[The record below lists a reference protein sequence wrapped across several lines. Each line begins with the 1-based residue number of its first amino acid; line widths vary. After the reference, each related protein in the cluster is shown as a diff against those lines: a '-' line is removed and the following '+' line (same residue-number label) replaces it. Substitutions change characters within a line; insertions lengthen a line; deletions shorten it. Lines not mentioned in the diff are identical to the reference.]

1 MSTNKIIGVN
11 GFGRIGRYL
20 TRLAILDPEV
30 EIALVNDLSDVH
42 TLMHLFKYD
51 SVHGRFEID
60 FKIEGNLVLFENGKK
75 MSFSQQRDPGL
86 IEWSKFGASTVVECT
101 GLFLTNESAS
111 QHFNG
116 GAKKVVLSAP
126 AKDTEIKT
134 VVLGVNDHLLSKDD
148 RIVSNASCTTNN
160 VAPLIKV
167 MLTMAEIEMCYISTI
182 HSYTSD
188 QRLHDSPHKD
198 LRRARAAAHSII
210 PTSTGAANA
219 IVKIFPELNGKI
231 SGGAIRVPVSDG
243 SMTEITL
250 ILDKEL
256 QMDAISK
263 NMAEAS
269 IADLKGVL
277 AINEDPIVSID
288 VIGAPA
294 SSIYDST
301 LSNTYG
307 KMVRI
312 VSWYDNESGYSNR
325 LLELSKK
332 VS

>member
-1 MSTNKIIGVN
+1 M
-11 GFGRIGRYL
+11 
-20 TRLAILDPEV
+20 
-30 EIALVNDLSDVH
+30 
-42 TLMHLFKYD
+42 
-51 SVHGRFEID
+51 
-60 FKIEGNLVLFENGKK
+60 
-75 MSFSQQRDPGL
+75 
-86 IEWSKFGASTVVECT
+86 
-101 GLFLTNESAS
+101 
-111 QHFNG
+111 
-116 GAKKVVLSAP
+116 
-126 AKDTEIKT
+126 
-134 VVLGVNDHLLSKDD
+134 VLGVNDHLLSKDD

-301 LSNTYG
+301 LSNAYG

>member
-60 FKIEGNLVLFENGKK
+60 FKIEGNVVLFENGKK
-75 MSFSQQRDPGL
+75 MSFSQQRDPSL

-101 GLFLTNESAS
+101 GLFLTKESAS

-126 AKDTEIKT
+126 AKDKDVKT
-134 VVLGVNDHLLSKDD
+134 VVLGVNDHLLSEDD

-256 QMDAISK
+256 QMEAINK
-263 NMAEAS
+263 NMAES
-269 IADLKGVL
+269 SSSDLNGVL

-301 LSNTYG
+301 LSNSFG

>member
-1 MSTNKIIGVN
+1 
-11 GFGRIGRYL
+11 
-20 TRLAILDPEV
+20 
-30 EIALVNDLSDVH
+30 
-42 TLMHLFKYD
+42 
-51 SVHGRFEID
+51 
-60 FKIEGNLVLFENGKK
+60 
-75 MSFSQQRDPGL
+75 
-86 IEWSKFGASTVVECT
+86 
-101 GLFLTNESAS
+101 
-111 QHFNG
+111 
-116 GAKKVVLSAP
+116 
-126 AKDTEIKT
+126 
-134 VVLGVNDHLLSKDD
+134 
-148 RIVSNASCTTNN
+148 
-160 VAPLIKV
+160 

-256 QMDAISK
+256 QMEIINK

-269 IADLKGVL
+269 NSDLRGVL
-277 AINEDPIVSID
+277 EINEDPIVSID
-288 VIGAPA
+288 IIGASA

-301 LSNTYG
+301 LSNSYG
-307 KMVRI
+307 KMVRV

-325 LLELSKK
+325 LLELTKK